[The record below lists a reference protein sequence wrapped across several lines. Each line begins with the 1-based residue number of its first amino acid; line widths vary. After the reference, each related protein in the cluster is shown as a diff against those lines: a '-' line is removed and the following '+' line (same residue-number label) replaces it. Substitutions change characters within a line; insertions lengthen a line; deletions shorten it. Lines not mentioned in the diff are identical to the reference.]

1 MELNKLILKWYDINK
16 RDLPWRKTKN
26 PYNIWISEI
35 ILQQTRMEQGINY
48 YNRFIFRFP
57 NLKSLAN
64 SKEKDVLILWQG
76 LGYYSRARNLYY
88 TAKYIFNELN
98 SQFPESYEQLIKLKG
113 IGDYTASAISSIC
126 FDKAQPVLD
135 GNVFRIIS
143 RVYEIKHPINLN
155 NSRKVFKEKAKEM
168 MPTERYGDYNQALM
182 DFGSIICKPLNPL
195 CSSCVIS
202 KICSAYNNN
211 SVEYFPVKS
220 SKSKIK
226 LLYFDYIVAKHNNQL
241 LIEQIKE
248 GIWKNMY
255 QFPVHVSESKKINKE
270 ITKFFSEKYQVK
282 NLIIKR
288 IDSEFIQH
296 KLSHINIRA
305 RFWLTEN
312 KINVDEGIYLSSFK
326 EYPMSKLMHKFIEKY
341 THELS
346 IS

>member
-48 YNRFIFRFP
+48 YNRFISRFP

-98 SQFPESYEQLIKLKG
+98 SQFPESYEELIKLKG

-143 RVYEIKHPINLN
+143 RVYEIKHPINVN
-155 NSRKVFKEKAKEM
+155 NSRKVFKEKANEM
-168 MPTERYGDYNQALM
+168 MPDKRFGDYNQALM
-182 DFGSIICKPLNPL
+182 DFGSLICKPVNPL
-195 CSSCVIS
+195 CINCNIS
-202 KICSAYNNN
+202 TICSAFKNN
-211 SVEYFPVKS
+211 SVEYYPVKNT
-220 SKSKIK
+220 KNKIK
-226 LLYFDYIVAKHNNQL
+226 LMYFDYLVVNYNNQV
-241 LIEQIKE
+241 LIEQKKD

-255 QFPVHVSESKKINKE
+255 QFPVHISESKKVKKE
-270 ITKFFSEKYQVK
+270 ITKFFSEKYQVN

-296 KLSHINIRA
+296 KLSHIHIKS

-312 KINVDEGIYLSSFK
+312 KINFDEAIYVSSFN

-346 IS
+346 LS